1 MTVPSPEPEPR
12 FVPPVET
19 ASSVSLV
26 SLGAP
31 VLRTVCESTAHVVR
45 DELEDLADRITAVL
59 LDRDAPGV
67 AAPQIG
73 TSIRMVVLNAAHMCQ
88 IADRVGHRDAV
99 IHLDPSWE
107 AVAAQEHG
115 VPEYAADF
123 EGCLSVPRISG
134 VVERNRYV
142 RYRATTPD
150 GSRVDWFLRGRA
162 ARVVQH
168 EVDHLDGVPIVD
180 RAPAAACAPSAP
192 LTASTAVTRRPRP
205 VGWCSD
211 WSLPPPAD
219 RRDRPPGRCAWC
231 PLWSIRVAWAF
242 SWPFR

>member
-1 MTVPSPEPEPR
+1 MRTMTVPSPEPEPR
-12 FVPPVET
+12 FVPSFGGAAPVET

-31 VLRTVCESTAHVVR
+31 VLRTVCEPTAHVVR
-45 DELEDLADRITAVL
+45 DELEDLADRLTAVL
-59 LDRDAPGV
+59 LDRDALGV

-73 TSIRMVVLNAAHMCQ
+73 ASIRMVVLNAAHMCQ

-107 AVAAQEHG
+107 AVAAEEHG

-134 VVERNRYV
+134 VVERSRYV
-142 RYRATTPD
+142 RYRATTPE

-168 EVDHLDGVPIVD
+168 EVDHLDGVLIVD
-180 RAPAAACAPSAP
+180 RAPGRSLCTFGSVDRFYRGDAGVAARE
-192 LTASTAVTRRPRP
+192 LV
-205 VGWCSD
+205 
-211 WSLPPPAD
+211 
-219 RRDRPPGRCAWC
+219 
-231 PLWSIRVAWAF
+231 F
-242 SWPFR
+242 